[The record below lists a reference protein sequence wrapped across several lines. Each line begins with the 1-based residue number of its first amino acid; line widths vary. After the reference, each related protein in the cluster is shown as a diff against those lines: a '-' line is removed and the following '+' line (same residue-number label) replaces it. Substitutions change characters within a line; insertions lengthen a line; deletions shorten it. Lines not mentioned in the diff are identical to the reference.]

1 MRLDDFDIDNMSMN
15 DKLRL
20 LSQLESLDY
29 IRSGRKIDTYFAT
42 PENRAG
48 YKKNLEF
55 FKAGKTNPQ
64 RLLLGANRTGK
75 TTCAAY
81 ELTCHLTG
89 IYPDWWEGRR
99 FDKSIDVWIAGVS
112 SKTVRDIIQTELL
125 GDAQNIGTGMIP
137 RDYIDKIKKGMG
149 LADIVDTMSVKHI
162 GGGSSRIQFK
172 SFEQGR
178 KAYEGTKK
186 DIIWLDEECPQDIYQ
201 ECLLRTMTV
210 NGMMML
216 TFTPLM
222 GMTPLCQDFLKNN
235 GENGQIVITCTWDDV
250 LHLTKEMKDNLYSK
264 IPPFQR
270 DARTKGIPAL
280 GAGAIYPVSF
290 DDFLIPPIEIPQH
303 WKRMYALDVGW
314 NNTACLWMAIDPET
328 DTQYIYSEYKQ
339 GGEQPFV
346 HAQTIKSR
354 GEWIPGVIDPASRG
368 RGQDDGRR
376 IIDQFR
382 EAGLKIEPANNAVEA
397 GLYKVW
403 ERLST
408 GKTKVFNSCVKFVDE
423 FSLYH
428 RDEKGNVVKTHDHI
442 MDCLRYL
449 IMNSDHAAF
458 EINKKKKHEFDGY
471 NPYTRTS
478 LQTLNTT

>member
-1 MRLDDFDIDNMSMN
+1 MNLDDFVIDDLEGITLN
-15 DKLRL
+15 DKMRL
-20 LSQLESLDY
+20 LLHLETLY
-29 IRSGRKIDTYFAT
+29 HLQSGRKIDTYFAT
-42 PENRAG
+42 EENRAG
-48 YKKNLEF
+48 YKKNLDF
-55 FKAGKTNPQ
+55 FRTGKDNPQ
-64 RLLLGANRTGK
+64 RLMLGANRTGK

-89 IYPDWWEGRR
+89 VYPDWWEGRR
-99 FDKSIDVWIAGVS
+99 FDHSVDVWIAGVS
-112 SKTVRDIIQTELL
+112 SKTVRDIIQNELL

-137 RDYIDKIKKGMG
+137 RLAIDKIKKGMG
-149 LADIVDTMSVKHI
+149 LADIVDTLSVKHI
-162 GGGSSRIQFK
+162 NGGSSRVQFK

-178 KAYEGTKK
+178 KAFEGTKK
-186 DIIWLDEECPQDIYQ
+186 DIVWLDEEAPEDVYQ
-201 ECLLRTMTV
+201 ECLLRTMTT

-222 GMTPLCQDFLKNN
+222 GMTKLCQDFLKNN
-235 GENGQIVITCTWDDV
+235 GVNGQIVVTITWDDV

-264 IPPFQR
+264 IPAFQR

-290 DDFLIPPIEIPQH
+290 DDFLISPIEIPKH
-303 WKRMYALDVGW
+303 WKRLYALDVGW
-314 NNTACLWMAIDPET
+314 NNTACLWMAVDPET

-339 GGEQPFV
+339 GGEMPFV

-354 GEWIPGVIDPASRG
+354 GAWIPGVIDPAARG

-376 IIDQFR
+376 IIDQY
-382 EAGLKIEPANNAVEA
+382 EESGLHLSTANNAVEA

-423 FSLYH
+423 FGLYH
-428 RDEKGNVVKTHDHI
+428 RDEKGSVVKTHDHI

-449 IMNSDHAAF
+449 IMTADQAGYELKKELIDHSPY
-458 EINKKKKHEFDGY
+458 H
-471 NPYTRTS
+471 NPYART
-478 LQTLNTT
+478 TL